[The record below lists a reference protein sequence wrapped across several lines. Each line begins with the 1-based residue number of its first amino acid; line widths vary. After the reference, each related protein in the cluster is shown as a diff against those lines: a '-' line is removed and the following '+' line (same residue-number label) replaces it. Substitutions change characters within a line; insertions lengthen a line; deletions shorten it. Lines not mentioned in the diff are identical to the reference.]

1 MSFGQNFY
9 IMTTESELIIQNLK
23 PCDNVKNEYPLVAF
37 KDSTAANKR
46 RIRES
51 LRYVERSF
59 RRFADRA

>member
-9 IMTTESELIIQNLK
+9 TTTTESELIIQNLG

-51 LRYVERSF
+51 LRYVE
-59 RRFADRA
+59 